1 MSVKDGALA
10 ILTLGP
16 AYGLQLHAELA
27 ERAPHRKPVNV
38 GQIYG
43 TLERLAKQNLVAPA
57 GTTDDGL
64 PLYGLTQHGEQ
75 QAHDWMHKPATATL
89 PEWTEMLDQVLITS
103 SLDPHAAMTLAV
115 AFRRWWDSDL
125 AATRLTLQDAGAD
138 ESTPSG
144 AGEPGPILRQDQRL
158 ALVAREALA
167 VAALAWL
174 GAATATIADNGI
186 QRAYAATRPKRG
198 RRPHA

>member
-1 MSVKDGALA
+1 MSVRDGALA

-43 TLERLAKQNLVAPA
+43 TLERLAKQGLVVAA

-64 PLYGLTQHGEQ
+64 PLYALTEGGDRESRT
-75 QAHDWMHKPATATL
+75 WMTEPATASL

-103 SLDPHAAMTLAV
+103 SIDPASAMTLARS
-115 AFRRWWDSDL
+115 FRGWWDADL
-125 AATRLTLQDAGAD
+125 AATRLALQTAAAEPTD
-138 ESTPSG
+138 E
-144 AGEPGPILRQDQRL
+144 LRQDQRL

-167 VAALAWL
+167 VAALAWI
-174 GAATATIADNGI
+174 GAATAAIAENDSARGYS
-186 QRAYAATRPKRG
+186 RSRPRRG
-198 RRPHA
+198 RRPGA